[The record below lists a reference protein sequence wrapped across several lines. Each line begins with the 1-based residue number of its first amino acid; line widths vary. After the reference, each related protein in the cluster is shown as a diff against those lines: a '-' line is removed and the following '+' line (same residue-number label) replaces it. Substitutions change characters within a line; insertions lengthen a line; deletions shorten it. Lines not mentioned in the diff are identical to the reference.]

1 MEFNKEQL
9 AVRVLSKEDIAACVE
24 IYIDAYSKEPWNEKY
39 DYTSVNQYI
48 QKYLNINSFMGFVLF
63 KDGEIIGEILGLIM
77 PTAFGDYYRIE
88 DFCINPKYQ
97 NKGVGSKFIELIKEH
112 LKDKEL
118 NSIILNTN
126 RKFPSFL
133 FYKKNGFVDLEESA
147 TLFLDLAK
155 K

>member
-1 MEFNKEQL
+1 MESNNEELK
-9 AVRVLSKEDIAACVE
+9 VKILSKEDIAACVE

-39 DYTSVNQYI
+39 DYTSVHKYI
-48 QKYLNINSFMGFVLF
+48 EKYLKLNSFLGFVLM
-63 KDGEIIGEILGLIM
+63 KNDEIIGEIFGLVM

-88 DFCINPKYQ
+88 DFCINPKDQ

-118 NSIILNTN
+118 DSIILNTN

-147 TLFLDLAK
+147 TFFIKL
-155 K
+155 